1 MKKLHTKKRRI
12 NSKKGISMVLAM
24 ALVAVLFLS
33 TTTFLSIAMLQQKET
48 GTTMNSR
55 QAYVSAKSALDIAKE
70 LLNDGKLSLPDS
82 GSLYYVFY
90 YVEGDPE
97 VHVEKFNS
105 SEAALNW
112 INDPA
117 NASYTIIGNAYIKI
131 TKNSDGSYT
140 MTAVGKE
147 NKYDYSV
154 DGNTGDLSTK
164 FDVKYNL
171 AEKEETANLTMKQ
184 KSITTPTGNKFL
196 MLGDQASFSLLRSV
210 RQTVNDGGTTFRT
223 LQNSFLDKDKKTII
237 YEPKTEA
244 GSTPLT
250 TCFPLVFDKAVKCI
264 SNGDSRLKF
273 TAYDNGIYFL
283 GNYNGTELNNDYKS
297 EDDEFNNPGDI
308 SLYTNSN
315 TYGTALECKYLV
327 IGGNMVCRP
336 ASGASGI
343 TLKYSGSSYDT
354 DKGVVIYFT
363 KDCKLMTYRKDEHG
377 NECNTSLDYQKGYY
391 YINLG
396 KNNTPVDLFS
406 TKATSITTDS
416 EEYKRVSS
424 IDMYSSMVETDGELK
439 GKLKDIHSAYEGACE
454 NDKAKVDILHSNGT
468 FNADPNLSSFS
479 NTPRTE
485 NTINKGWKDY
495 YIYCAPSEMPT
506 ANGYYD
512 MYSGKEFNYL
522 WYNIKPMVFDRTVD
536 MSIRSS
542 NITLSIGPDEKE
554 TVYYNKNGNPHS
566 FNQSNLP
573 TNVATDSD
581 TVTFTARD
589 SGKTAQANGNQYVGE
604 DSNKIIQKDRSAHF
618 RVKPY
623 WGEKSFTLKVVND
636 FIVEMSDGK
645 TYTIKADDYTDIPE
659 YIEKN
664 TDNNPKDGLDLFSDT
679 AKKYFES
686 HSTSRVDSNSS
697 SIKWVEDNAINT
709 SVDSSNLDQSSSVV
723 NFKATGGG
731 TLKEDGTY
739 KGRAIYCDFGNGSS
753 GKDAI
758 VTYGNN
764 ATLKADVVSIG
775 ADLLER
781 KDGKGLKINTYSAHN
796 ESTCVV
802 DGNPIDGSML
812 QITRKT
818 TLKFNDTDA
827 DSITLS
833 PGYYFFPG
841 ITSDFDILSKA
852 FWEKWNSNPYYKA
865 EKLGD
870 GTKTY
875 KKVFVTTKMDPVD
888 FEGKYF

>member
-12 NSKKGISMVLAM
+12 NSKKGISMVLAI
-24 ALVAVLFLS
+24 ALAAVLFLS

-55 QAYVSAKSALDIAKE
+55 QAYVSAKSALDIAEE

-105 SEAALNW
+105 SELALKW
-112 INDPA
+112 INNPSH
-117 NASYTIIGNAYIKI
+117 ASYTIIGNAYIKI
-131 TKNSDGSYT
+131 TKNADGSYT

-147 NKYDYSV
+147 NKYDYSG

-171 AEKEETANLTMKQ
+171 VEKEEIANLTMKQ
-184 KSITTPTGNKFL
+184 KTITSPTGNKFL
-196 MLGDQASFSLLRSV
+196 MLGDQTSFSLLRSV
-210 RQTVNDGGTTFRT
+210 RKTLNEGDTTFRT
-223 LQNSFLDKDKKTII
+223 LQSYDTDNEKKSII
-237 YEPKTEA
+237 YIPKNEA
-244 GSTPLT
+244 GNTPLT
-250 TCFPLVFDKAVKCI
+250 TCFPLVFDKTVKST

-283 GNYNGTELNNDYKS
+283 GNYTGPKITSDYNS
-297 EDDEFNNPGDI
+297 EAVDVSF
-308 SLYTNSN
+308 YTNSDA
-315 TYGTALECKYLV
+315 YGTALECKYLV

-336 ASGASGI
+336 ATGESGI

-363 KDCKLMTYRKDEHG
+363 KNCKLMTYNNSKQITKTVE
-377 NECNTSLDYQKGYY
+377 YKKGYY

-396 KNNTPVDLFS
+396 DNNTAVDLFS
-406 TKATSITTDS
+406 ESTKASAKEITTNS
-416 EEYKRVSS
+416 EEYKRVNS
-424 IDMYSSMVETDGELK
+424 IDMYSSMVDTK
-439 GKLKDIHSAYEGACE
+439 GKLKDIHSAYEGE
-454 NDKAKVDILHSNGT
+454 YEKGKERVDILNESGT
-468 FNADPNLSSFS
+468 FTAVPNSNSYS
-479 NTPRTE
+479 NTVRT
-485 NTINKGWKDY
+485 TFTKGWQDY

-506 ANGYYD
+506 ASGYYD

-522 WYNIKPMVFDRTVD
+522 WYNINPMEFNGNVD
-536 MSIRSS
+536 MSIHSS

-554 TVYYNKNGNPHS
+554 TVYYNNQIKNSNGNPYFPYS
-566 FNQSNLP
+566 FNQTILP
-573 TNVATDSD
+573 TDKFATDSN
-581 TVTFTARD
+581 TTKFTAE
-589 SGKTAQANGNQYVGE
+589 G
-604 DSNKIIQKDRSAHF
+604 SNKIKQNNSSASF
-618 RVKPY
+618 SVKPY
-623 WGEKSFTLKVVND
+623 WNEKSFTLKVVND
-636 FIVEMSDGK
+636 FIVQMSDG
-645 TYTIKADDYTDIPE
+645 TSYTIKADDYTDIPE
-659 YIEKN
+659 
-664 TDNNPKDGLDLFSDT
+664 TGLNLFSND
-679 AKKYFES
+679 AKKYFED

-709 SVDSSNLDQSSSVV
+709 SVDSSNLDQSSSVI
-723 NFKATGGG
+723 NFKATCGG
-731 TLKEDGTY
+731 TLKEDSTY

-775 ADLLER
+775 ADLLEI

-818 TLKFNDTDA
+818 TLKFNDDNA
-827 DSITLS
+827 NSITLS

-841 ITSDFDILSKA
+841 ITGDFDILSKA
-852 FWEKWNSNPYYKA
+852 FWEKWSSSNPYYKA

-870 GTKTY
+870 GTKAY
-875 KKVFVTTKMDPVD
+875 KKVTVTTKMDPVD

>member
-12 NSKKGISMVLAM
+12 NSKKGISMVLAI
-24 ALVAVLFLS
+24 ALAAVLFLS

-147 NKYDYSV
+147 NKYDYSG

-171 AEKEETANLTMKQ
+171 VEKEEIANLTMKQ
-184 KSITTPTGNKFL
+184 KTITSPTGNKFL
-196 MLGDQASFSLLRSV
+196 MLGDQTSFSLLRSV
-210 RQTVNDGGTTFRT
+210 RKTLNEGDTTFRT
-223 LQNSFLDKDKKTII
+223 LQSYDTDNEKKSII
-237 YEPKTEA
+237 YIPKNEA
-244 GSTPLT
+244 GNTPLT
-250 TCFPLVFDKAVKCI
+250 TCFPLVFDKTVKST

-283 GNYNGTELNNDYKS
+283 GNYTGPKITSDYNS
-297 EDDEFNNPGDI
+297 EAVDVSF
-308 SLYTNSN
+308 YTNSDA
-315 TYGTALECKYLV
+315 YGTALECKYLV

-336 ASGASGI
+336 ATGESGI

-363 KDCKLMTYRKDEHG
+363 KNCKLMTYNNSKQITKTVE
-377 NECNTSLDYQKGYY
+377 YKKGYY

-396 KNNTPVDLFS
+396 DNNTAVDLFS
-406 TKATSITTDS
+406 ESTKASAKEITTNS
-416 EEYKRVSS
+416 EEYKRVNS
-424 IDMYSSMVETDGELK
+424 IDMYSSMVDTK
-439 GKLKDIHSAYEGACE
+439 GKLKDIHSAYEGE
-454 NDKAKVDILHSNGT
+454 YEKGKERVDILNESGT
-468 FNADPNLSSFS
+468 FTAVPNSNSYS
-479 NTPRTE
+479 NTVRT
-485 NTINKGWKDY
+485 TFTKGWQDY

-506 ANGYYD
+506 ASGYYD

-522 WYNIKPMVFDRTVD
+522 WYNINPMEFNGNVD
-536 MSIRSS
+536 MSIHSS

-554 TVYYNKNGNPHS
+554 TVYYNNQIKNSNGNPYFPYS
-566 FNQSNLP
+566 FNQTILP
-573 TNVATDSD
+573 TDKFATDSN
-581 TVTFTARD
+581 TTKFTAE
-589 SGKTAQANGNQYVGE
+589 G
-604 DSNKIIQKDRSAHF
+604 SNKIKQNNSSASF
-618 RVKPY
+618 SVKPY
-623 WGEKSFTLKVVND
+623 WNEKSFTLKVVND
-636 FIVEMSDGK
+636 FIVEMSDG
-645 TYTIKADDYTDIPE
+645 TSYTVKADDYTDIPE
-659 YIEKN
+659 
-664 TDNNPKDGLDLFSDT
+664 TGLNLFSND
-679 AKKYFES
+679 AKKYFED

-709 SVDSSNLDQSSSVV
+709 SVDSSNLDQSSSVI
-723 NFKATGGG
+723 NFKATCGG
-731 TLKEDGTY
+731 TLKEDSTY

-818 TLKFNDTDA
+818 TLKFNDDNA
-827 DSITLS
+827 NSITLS

-841 ITSDFDILSKA
+841 ITGDFDILSKA
-852 FWEKWNSNPYYKA
+852 FWEKWSSSNPYYKA

-870 GTKTY
+870 GTKAY
-875 KKVFVTTKMDPVD
+875 KKVTVTTKMDPVD

>member
-12 NSKKGISMVLAM
+12 NSKKGISMVLAI
-24 ALVAVLFLS
+24 ALAAVLFLS

-55 QAYVSAKSALDIAKE
+55 QAYVSAKSALDIAEE

-90 YVEGDPE
+90 YIEGDPE

-105 SEAALNW
+105 SELALKW

-117 NASYTIIGNAYIKI
+117 HASYTIIGNAYIKI
-131 TKNSDGSYT
+131 TKNADGSYT

-147 NKYDYSV
+147 NKYDYSG

-171 AEKEETANLTMKQ
+171 VEKEEIANLTMKQ
-184 KSITTPTGNKFL
+184 KSITSPTGNKFL
-196 MLGDQASFSLLRSV
+196 MLGDQTSFSLLRSV
-210 RQTVNDGGTTFRT
+210 RKTLNEGDATFRT
-223 LQNSFLDKDKKTII
+223 LQSYDTDNEKKSII
-237 YEPKTEA
+237 YIPKNEA
-244 GSTPLT
+244 GNTPLT
-250 TCFPLVFDKAVKCI
+250 TCFPLVFDKAVKST
-264 SNGDSRLKF
+264 SNGSSRLKF

-283 GNYNGTELNNDYKS
+283 GNYNGPKVTGDYNS
-297 EDDEFNNPGDI
+297 EAVDVSF
-308 SLYTNSN
+308 YTNSDA
-315 TYGTALECKYLV
+315 YGTALECKYLV
-327 IGGNMVCRP
+327 IGGNMLCRP
-336 ASGASGI
+336 ANGESGI

-363 KDCKLMTYRKDEHG
+363 KDCKLMTYNNSNCKIKEV
-377 NECNTSLDYQKGYY
+377 EYKKGYY
-391 YINLG
+391 YISLG
-396 KNNTPVDLFS
+396 DNNTAVDLFS
-406 TKATSITTDS
+406 ESTRAIAKEITTKS
-416 EEYKRVSS
+416 EEYKRINS
-424 IDMYSSMVETDGELK
+424 IDMYSSMVDTK
-439 GKLKDIHSAYEGACE
+439 GKLKDIHSSYEGECE
-454 NDKAKVDILHSNGT
+454 KGKVKVDILDHDGKFTAAPNSN
-468 FNADPNLSSFS
+468 SYS
-479 NTPRTE
+479 NTVRTE
-485 NTINKGWKDY
+485 FTKGWQDY

-506 ANGYYD
+506 ASGYYD

-522 WYNIKPMVFDRTVD
+522 WYNIKPMEFNGNID
-536 MSIRSS
+536 MSIHSS

-554 TVYYNKNGNPHS
+554 TVYYNNQIKNSNGNPYFPYS
-566 FNQSNLP
+566 FNQTILP
-573 TNVATDSD
+573 TSDFATDSN
-581 TVTFTARD
+581 TQKFTAE
-589 SGKTAQANGNQYVGE
+589 G
-604 DSNKIIQKDRSAHF
+604 SNKIRQKNSSASF
-618 RVKPY
+618 SVKPY
-623 WGEKSFTLKVVND
+623 WNEKSFTLKVVND
-636 FIVEMSDGK
+636 FIVEMSDGT

-659 YIEKN
+659 
-664 TDNNPKDGLDLFSDT
+664 TGLNLFSND
-679 AKKYFES
+679 AKKYFED

-709 SVDSSNLDQSSSVV
+709 SVDSSNLDQSSSVI
-723 NFKATGGG
+723 NFKATCGG
-731 TLKEDGTY
+731 TLKEDSTY

-775 ADLLER
+775 ADLLEI

-818 TLKFNDTDA
+818 TLKFNDDNA
-827 DSITLS
+827 NSITLS

-841 ITSDFDILSKA
+841 ITGDFDILSKA
-852 FWEKWNSNPYYKA
+852 FWEKWSSSNPYYKA

-870 GTKTY
+870 GTKAY
-875 KKVFVTTKMDPVD
+875 KKVTVTTKMDPVD

>member
-55 QAYVSAKSALDIAKE
+55 QAYVSAKSALDIAEE
-70 LLNDGKLSLPDS
+70 LLNDGKLALPDS

-90 YVEGDPE
+90 YIEGDSD
-97 VHVEKFNS
+97 VQVKKFSS
-105 SEAALNW
+105 SEAALEW

-131 TKNSDGSYT
+131 TKNADGSYT

-147 NKYDYSV
+147 KKYDYSG

-171 AEKEETANLTMKQ
+171 VEKEETANLTMKQ
-184 KSITTPTGNKFL
+184 KTITTPTGNKFL
-196 MLGDQASFSLLRSV
+196 MLGDQTSFSLLRPV
-210 RQTVNDGGTTFRT
+210 RKKLGASKDNTTFRT
-223 LQNSFLDKDKKTII
+223 LQDYDTDNDNKSII
-237 YEPKTEA
+237 YVPKNQCNTLGEK
-244 GSTPLT
+244 STPLT
-250 TCFPLVFDKAVKCI
+250 TCFPLVFDKAVKST

-283 GNYNGTELNNDYKS
+283 GNYNGQRKIKEAGYSS
-297 EDDEFNNPGDI
+297 EAVDVSF
-308 SLYTNSN
+308 YANSG

-336 ASGASGI
+336 AGGESGI

-363 KDCKLMTYRKDEHG
+363 KKCKLMTYNNSNQKIKEV
-377 NECNTSLDYQKGYY
+377 EYEKGYY
-391 YINLG
+391 YIPLG
-396 KNNTPVDLFS
+396 ENESVDLFS
-406 TKATSITTDS
+406 ENTYNLAKPIDTDS
-416 EEYKRVSS
+416 EKYKRVSS
-424 IDMYSSMVETDGELK
+424 IDMYSSMVDTN
-439 GKLKDIHSAYEGACE
+439 GKLKDIHSAYEGRSE
-454 NDKAKVDILHSNGT
+454 NGKAKVDILNDNGAFT
-468 FNADPNLSSFS
+468 ADPQSNSFS
-479 NTPRTE
+479 NTVRTE
-485 NTINKGWKDY
+485 FTKGWKDY
-495 YIYCAPSEMPT
+495 YIYCSPSEMPT
-506 ANGYYD
+506 AGGHYD
-512 MYSGKEFNYL
+512 MYSGKEFSYL
-522 WYNIKPMVFDRTVD
+522 WYNINPMIINASAD
-536 MSIRSS
+536 MSIRSRI
-542 NITLSIGPDEKE
+542 ITLSIGPDENE
-554 TVYYNKNGNPHS
+554 TVYYNSQISNKYYPYS
-566 FNQSNLP
+566 FNQTILP
-573 TNVATDSD
+573 TSDFATNSN
-581 TVTFTARD
+581 TQKFTAE
-589 SGKTAQANGNQYVGE
+589 G
-604 DSNKIIQKDRSAHF
+604 SNKIKQENPKASF
-618 RVKPY
+618 SVKPY
-623 WGEKSFTLKVVND
+623 WGETSFTLKVVND
-636 FIVEMSDGK
+636 FIVQMLDGT

-659 YIEKN
+659 A
-664 TDNNPKDGLDLFSDT
+664 GLDLFSDT

-697 SIKWVEDNAINT
+697 SIKWVENNAINT
-709 SVDSSNLDQSSSVV
+709 SVDSSNLDQSSSVI

-731 TLKEDGTY
+731 TLKEDTY
-739 KGRAIYCDFGNGSS
+739 KGKAIYCNFGN
-753 GKDAI
+753 

-802 DGNPIDGSML
+802 DGNSKDGSML

-818 TLKFNDTDA
+818 TLKFNDDNA
-827 DSITLS
+827 NSITLS

-841 ITSDFDILSKA
+841 IKGDFDILSKD
-852 FWEKWNSNPYYKA
+852 FWEIWTDSNPYYKA

-870 GTKTY
+870 GTEAY
-875 KKVFVTTKMDPVD
+875 KKVIVTTKIDPVD

>member
-12 NSKKGISMVLAM
+12 NSKKGISMVLAI
-24 ALVAVLFLS
+24 ALAAVLFLS

-55 QAYVSAKSALDIAKE
+55 QAYVSAKSALDIAEE

-105 SEAALNW
+105 SELALKW
-112 INDPA
+112 INNPSH
-117 NASYTIIGNAYIKI
+117 ASYTIIGNAYIKI
-131 TKNSDGSYT
+131 TKNADGSYT

-147 NKYDYSV
+147 NKYDYSG

-171 AEKEETANLTMKQ
+171 VEKEEIANLTMKQ
-184 KSITTPTGNKFL
+184 KTITSPTGNKFL
-196 MLGDQASFSLLRSV
+196 MLGDQTSFSLLRSV
-210 RQTVNDGGTTFRT
+210 RKTLNEGDTTFRT
-223 LQNSFLDKDKKTII
+223 LQSYDTDNEKKSII
-237 YEPKTEA
+237 YIPKNEA
-244 GSTPLT
+244 GNTPLT
-250 TCFPLVFDKAVKCI
+250 TCFPLVFDKTVKST

-283 GNYNGTELNNDYKS
+283 GNYTGPKITSDYNS
-297 EDDEFNNPGDI
+297 EAVDVSF
-308 SLYTNSN
+308 YTNSDA
-315 TYGTALECKYLV
+315 YGTALECKYLV

-336 ASGASGI
+336 ATGESGI

-363 KDCKLMTYRKDEHG
+363 KNCKLMTYNNSNQITKTVE
-377 NECNTSLDYQKGYY
+377 YKKGYY

-396 KNNTPVDLFS
+396 DNNTAVDLFS
-406 TKATSITTDS
+406 ESTKASAKEITTNS
-416 EEYKRVSS
+416 EEYKRVNS
-424 IDMYSSMVETDGELK
+424 IDMYSSMVDTK
-439 GKLKDIHSAYEGACE
+439 GKLKDIHSAYEGE
-454 NDKAKVDILHSNGT
+454 YEKGKERVDILNESGT
-468 FNADPNLSSFS
+468 FTAVPNSNSYS
-479 NTPRTE
+479 NTVRT
-485 NTINKGWKDY
+485 TFTKGWQDY

-506 ANGYYD
+506 ASGYYD

-522 WYNIKPMVFDRTVD
+522 WYNINPMEFNGNVD
-536 MSIRSS
+536 MSIHSS

-554 TVYYNKNGNPHS
+554 TVYYNNQIKNSNGNPYFPYS
-566 FNQSNLP
+566 FNQTILP
-573 TNVATDSD
+573 TDKFATDSN
-581 TVTFTARD
+581 TTKFTAE
-589 SGKTAQANGNQYVGE
+589 G
-604 DSNKIIQKDRSAHF
+604 SNKIKQNNSSASF
-618 RVKPY
+618 SVKPY
-623 WGEKSFTLKVVND
+623 WNEKSFTLKVVND
-636 FIVEMSDGK
+636 FIVQMSDG
-645 TYTIKADDYTDIPE
+645 TSYTIKADDYTDIPE
-659 YIEKN
+659 
-664 TDNNPKDGLDLFSDT
+664 TGLNLFSND
-679 AKKYFES
+679 AKKYFED

-709 SVDSSNLDQSSSVV
+709 SVDSSNLDQSSSVI
-723 NFKATGGG
+723 NFKATCGG
-731 TLKEDGTY
+731 TLKEDSTY

-775 ADLLER
+775 ADLLEI

-818 TLKFNDTDA
+818 TLKFNDDNA
-827 DSITLS
+827 NSITLS

-841 ITSDFDILSKA
+841 ITGDFDILSKA
-852 FWEKWNSNPYYKA
+852 FWEKWSSSNPYYKA

-870 GTKTY
+870 GTKAY
-875 KKVFVTTKMDPVD
+875 KKVTVTTKMDPVD

>member
-12 NSKKGISMVLAM
+12 NSKKGISMVLAI
-24 ALVAVLFLS
+24 ALAAVLFLS

-105 SEAALNW
+105 SELALKW

-117 NASYTIIGNAYIKI
+117 HASYTIIGNAYIKI
-131 TKNSDGSYT
+131 TKNADGSYT

-147 NKYDYSV
+147 NKYDYSG
-154 DGNTGDLSTK
+154 DGNIGDLSTK

-171 AEKEETANLTMKQ
+171 VEKEDTANLTMKQ

-196 MLGDQASFSLLRSV
+196 MLGDQTSFSLLRSV
-210 RQTVNDGGTTFRT
+210 RKTLNEGDTTFRT
-223 LQNSFLDKDKKTII
+223 LQSYDTDNEKKSII
-237 YEPKTEA
+237 YIPKNEA
-244 GSTPLT
+244 GNTPLT
-250 TCFPLVFDKAVKCI
+250 TCFPLVFDKTVKST

-283 GNYNGTELNNDYKS
+283 GNYTGPKITSDYNS
-297 EDDEFNNPGDI
+297 EAVDVSF
-308 SLYTNSN
+308 YTNSDA
-315 TYGTALECKYLV
+315 YGTALECKYLV

-336 ASGASGI
+336 ATGESGI

-363 KDCKLMTYRKDEHG
+363 KNCKLMTYNNSNQITKTVE
-377 NECNTSLDYQKGYY
+377 YKKGYY

-396 KNNTPVDLFS
+396 DNNTAVDLFS
-406 TKATSITTDS
+406 ESTKASAKEITTNS
-416 EEYKRVSS
+416 EEYKRVNS
-424 IDMYSSMVETDGELK
+424 IDMYSSMVDTK
-439 GKLKDIHSAYEGACE
+439 GKLKDIHSAYEGE
-454 NDKAKVDILHSNGT
+454 YEKGKERVDILNESGT
-468 FNADPNLSSFS
+468 FTAVPNSNSYS
-479 NTPRTE
+479 NTVRT
-485 NTINKGWKDY
+485 TFTKGWQDY

-506 ANGYYD
+506 ASGYYD

-522 WYNIKPMVFDRTVD
+522 WYNINPMEFNGNVD
-536 MSIRSS
+536 MSIHSS
-542 NITLSIGPDEKE
+542 NITLSIGPDENE
-554 TVYYNKNGNPHS
+554 TVYYNNQIKNSNGNPYFPYS
-566 FNQSNLP
+566 FNQTILP
-573 TNVATDSD
+573 TDKFATDSN
-581 TVTFTARD
+581 TQKFTAE
-589 SGKTAQANGNQYVGE
+589 G
-604 DSNKIIQKDRSAHF
+604 SNKITQKNSSASF
-618 RVKPY
+618 SVKPY
-623 WGEKSFTLKVVND
+623 WNEKSFTLKVVND
-636 FIVEMSDGK
+636 FIVEMSDGT

-659 YIEKN
+659 TGLN
-664 TDNNPKDGLDLFSDT
+664 LFTDE

-697 SIKWVEDNAINT
+697 SIEWVKNNTINT
-709 SVDSSNLDQSSSVV
+709 SVDSSNLDQSSSVI
-723 NFKATGGG
+723 NFKATAGG
-731 TLKEDGTY
+731 TLKDGTY
-739 KGRAIYCDFGNGSS
+739 KGKAIYCDFGNGSS

-775 ADLLER
+775 ADLLEI

-818 TLKFNDTDA
+818 TLKFNDDNA
-827 DSITLS
+827 NSITLS

-841 ITSDFDILSKA
+841 ITGDFDILSKA
-852 FWEKWNSNPYYKA
+852 FWEKWSSSNPYYKA

-870 GTKTY
+870 GTKAY
-875 KKVFVTTKMDPVD
+875 KKVTVTTKMDPVD

>member
-12 NSKKGISMVLAM
+12 NSKKGISMVLAI
-24 ALVAVLFLS
+24 ALAAVLFLS

-55 QAYVSAKSALDIAKE
+55 QAYVSAKSALDIAEE

-105 SEAALNW
+105 SELALKW
-112 INDPA
+112 INNPSH
-117 NASYTIIGNAYIKI
+117 ASYTIIGNAYIKI
-131 TKNSDGSYT
+131 TKNADGSYT

-147 NKYDYSV
+147 NKYDYSG

-171 AEKEETANLTMKQ
+171 VEKEEIANLTMKQ
-184 KSITTPTGNKFL
+184 KTITSPTGNKFL
-196 MLGDQASFSLLRSV
+196 MLGDQTSFSLLRSV
-210 RQTVNDGGTTFRT
+210 RKTLNEGDTTFRT
-223 LQNSFLDKDKKTII
+223 LQSYDTDNEKKSII
-237 YEPKTEA
+237 YIPKNEA
-244 GSTPLT
+244 GNTPLT
-250 TCFPLVFDKAVKCI
+250 TCFPLVFDKTVKST

-283 GNYNGTELNNDYKS
+283 GNYTGPKITSDYNS
-297 EDDEFNNPGDI
+297 EAVDVSF
-308 SLYTNSN
+308 YTNSDA
-315 TYGTALECKYLV
+315 YGTALECKYLV

-336 ASGASGI
+336 ATGESGI

-363 KDCKLMTYRKDEHG
+363 KNCKLMTYNNSNQITKTVE
-377 NECNTSLDYQKGYY
+377 YKKGYY

-396 KNNTPVDLFS
+396 DNNTAVDLFS
-406 TKATSITTDS
+406 ESTKASAKEITTNS
-416 EEYKRVSS
+416 EEYKRVNS
-424 IDMYSSMVETDGELK
+424 IDMYSSMVDTK
-439 GKLKDIHSAYEGACE
+439 GKLKDIHSAYEGE
-454 NDKAKVDILHSNGT
+454 YEKGKERVDILNESGT
-468 FNADPNLSSFS
+468 FTAVPNSNSYS
-479 NTPRTE
+479 NTVRT
-485 NTINKGWKDY
+485 TFTKGWQDY

-506 ANGYYD
+506 ASGYYD

-522 WYNIKPMVFDRTVD
+522 WYNINPMEFNGNVD
-536 MSIRSS
+536 MSIHSS

-554 TVYYNKNGNPHS
+554 TVYYNNQIKNSNGNPYFPYS
-566 FNQSNLP
+566 FNQTILP
-573 TNVATDSD
+573 TDKFATDSN
-581 TVTFTARD
+581 TTKFTAE
-589 SGKTAQANGNQYVGE
+589 G
-604 DSNKIIQKDRSAHF
+604 SNKIKQNNSSASF
-618 RVKPY
+618 SVKPY
-623 WGEKSFTLKVVND
+623 WNEKSFTLKVVND
-636 FIVEMSDGK
+636 FIVQMSDG
-645 TYTIKADDYTDIPE
+645 TSYTIKADDYTDIPE
-659 YIEKN
+659 
-664 TDNNPKDGLDLFSDT
+664 TGLNLFSND
-679 AKKYFES
+679 AKKYFED

-709 SVDSSNLDQSSSVV
+709 SVDSSNLDQSSSVI
-723 NFKATGGG
+723 NFKATCGG
-731 TLKEDGTY
+731 TLKEDSTY

-775 ADLLER
+775 ADLLEI

-818 TLKFNDTDA
+818 TLKFNDDNA
-827 DSITLS
+827 NSITLS

-841 ITSDFDILSKA
+841 ITGDFDILSKA
-852 FWEKWNSNPYYKA
+852 F
-865 EKLGD
+865 
-870 GTKTY
+870 
-875 KKVFVTTKMDPVD
+875 
-888 FEGKYF
+888 

>member
-55 QAYVSAKSALDIAKE
+55 QAYVSAKSALDIAEE
-70 LLNDGKLSLPDS
+70 LLNDGKLKLPDS

-90 YVEGDPE
+90 YEEGNSE
-97 VHVEKFNS
+97 VKVKQFSS
-105 SEAALNW
+105 SEEALKW

-117 NASYTIIGNAYIKI
+117 NANYTIIGNAYIKI
-131 TKNSDGSYT
+131 TKNADGSYT

-147 NKYDYSV
+147 KKYDYSG

-184 KSITTPTGNKFL
+184 KTITSPTGNKFL

-210 RQTVNDGGTTFRT
+210 RETVNDGNKEFRT
-223 LQNSFLDKDKKTII
+223 LQGYATDNNEKSII
-237 YEPKTEA
+237 YIPRNEA
-244 GSTPLT
+244 EETPLT
-250 TCFPLVFDKAVKCI
+250 TCFPLVFDKAVKST
-264 SNGDSRLKF
+264 SNGGKRLNF

-283 GNYNGTELNNDYKS
+283 GNYTGPDLASDYNS
-297 EDDEFNNPGDI
+297 EAVDVSF
-308 SLYTNSN
+308 YTNSDA
-315 TYGTALECKYLV
+315 YGTALECKYLV

-336 ASGASGI
+336 DGNAPGI
-343 TLKYSGSSYDT
+343 TLKYSGSSNDT
-354 DKGVVIYFT
+354 EKGVVIYFT
-363 KDCKLMTYRKDEHG
+363 KDCKFMTYNRDHSINK
-377 NECNTSLDYQKGYY
+377 TVTYYKGYH

-396 KNNTPVDLFS
+396 KENTAVDLFS
-406 TKATSITTDS
+406 QDTCDRVNNNVITTKS

-424 IDMYSSMVETDGELK
+424 IDMYSSLVDTD
-439 GKLKDIHSAYEGACE
+439 GKLKNIHSAFE
-454 NDKAKVDILHSNGT
+454 DKWEKDTQQVNILDKDGT
-468 FNADPNLSSFS
+468 FTASSS
-479 NTPRTE
+479 SYSHTPRTE
-485 NTINKGWKDY
+485 SNINTGWQDY
-495 YIYCAPSEMPT
+495 YIYCAPSKMPT
-506 ANGYYD
+506 TAIGYYD

-522 WYNIKPMVFDRTVD
+522 WYNIKPMEINKNVD
-536 MSIRSS
+536 MSIHSS
-542 NITLSIGPDEKE
+542 NITLSIGPDENE
-554 TVYYNKNGNPHS
+554 TVYYNKNYNPHS
-566 FNQSNLP
+566 FNQTNLP

-589 SGKTAQANGNQYVGE
+589 SGKTAQANGNKYEGE
-604 DSNKIIQKDRSAHF
+604 DSNKIIQTDSSAHF

-623 WGEKSFTLKVVND
+623 WGETSFTLKVVND

-659 YIEKN
+659 K
-664 TDNNPKDGLDLFSDT
+664 GLDLFTDE
-679 AKKYFES
+679 AKKYFEG
-686 HSTSRVDSNSS
+686 HSTPRVDSNSS
-697 SIKWVEDNAINT
+697 SIKWVENNAINT
-709 SVDSSNLDQSSSVV
+709 SVPSSNLDQSSSVI

-731 TLKEDGTY
+731 TLTHGTY
-739 KGRAIYCDFGNGSS
+739 KGKAIYCDFGNGSS

-758 VTYGNN
+758 VTHGNN

-775 ADLLER
+775 ADLLEI

-802 DGNPIDGSML
+802 DGNSKDGSML

-818 TLKFNDTDA
+818 TLKFNDDNA
-827 DSITLS
+827 NSITLS

-841 ITSDFDILSKA
+841 IKGDFDILSKD
-852 FWEKWNSNPYYKA
+852 FWEKWTDSNPYYKA

-870 GTKTY
+870 GTEAY
-875 KKVFVTTKMDPVD
+875 KKVIVTTKIDPVD

>member
-90 YVEGDPE
+90 YIEGDPE
-97 VHVEKFNS
+97 VHVVEFSS
-105 SEAALNW
+105 SELALKW
-112 INDPA
+112 INNPSH
-117 NASYTIIGNAYIKI
+117 ASYTIIGNAYIKI
-131 TKNSDGSYT
+131 TKNTDGSYT

-147 NKYDYSV
+147 NKYDYSG

-171 AEKEETANLTMKQ
+171 VEKEETANLTMKQ
-184 KSITTPTGNKFL
+184 KTITSPTGNKFL
-196 MLGDQASFSLLRSV
+196 MLGDQTSFSLLRSV
-210 RQTVNDGGTTFRT
+210 RKTLNEGDTTFRT
-223 LQNSFLDKDKKTII
+223 LQSYDTDNEKKSII
-237 YEPKTEA
+237 YIPKNEA
-244 GSTPLT
+244 GNTPLT
-250 TCFPLVFDKAVKCI
+250 TCFPLVFDKTVKST

-283 GNYNGTELNNDYKS
+283 GNYTGPKVKSDYNS
-297 EDDEFNNPGDI
+297 EAVDI
-308 SLYTNSN
+308 SFYTNSDA
-315 TYGTALECKYLV
+315 YGTALECKYLV

-336 ASGASGI
+336 ATGESGI

-363 KDCKLMTYRKDEHG
+363 KNCKLMTYNNSNQITKTVE
-377 NECNTSLDYQKGYY
+377 YKKGYY

-396 KNNTPVDLFS
+396 DNNTAVDLFS
-406 TKATSITTDS
+406 ESTKASAKEITTNS
-416 EEYKRVSS
+416 EEYKRVNS
-424 IDMYSSMVETDGELK
+424 IDMYSSMVDTK
-439 GKLKDIHSAYEGACE
+439 GKLKDIHSAYEGE
-454 NDKAKVDILHSNGT
+454 YEKGKERVDILNESGT
-468 FNADPNLSSFS
+468 FTAVPNSNSYS
-479 NTPRTE
+479 NTVRTE
-485 NTINKGWKDY
+485 FTKGWKDY

-506 ANGYYD
+506 ASGYYD

-522 WYNIKPMVFDRTVD
+522 WYNINPMEFNGNVD
-536 MSIRSS
+536 MSIHSS

-554 TVYYNKNGNPHS
+554 TVYYNNQIKNSNGNPYFPYS
-566 FNQSNLP
+566 FNQTILP
-573 TNVATDSD
+573 TDKFATDSN
-581 TVTFTARD
+581 TQKFTAE
-589 SGKTAQANGNQYVGE
+589 G
-604 DSNKIIQKDRSAHF
+604 SNKITQKNSSASF
-618 RVKPY
+618 SVKPY
-623 WGEKSFTLKVVND
+623 WNEKSFTLKVVND
-636 FIVEMSDGK
+636 FIVEMSDGT

-659 YIEKN
+659 TGLN
-664 TDNNPKDGLDLFSDT
+664 LFTDE

-697 SIKWVEDNAINT
+697 SIEWVKNNTINT
-709 SVDSSNLDQSSSVV
+709 SVDSSNLDQSSSVI
-723 NFKATGGG
+723 NFKATNGG
-731 TLKEDGTY
+731 TLKGDTY
-739 KGRAIYCDFGNGSS
+739 KGKAIYCDFGNGSS
-753 GKDAI
+753 GENAI

-818 TLKFNDTDA
+818 TLKFNDDNA
-827 DSITLS
+827 NSITLS

-841 ITSDFDILSKA
+841 ITGDFDILSKA
-852 FWEKWNSNPYYKA
+852 FWEKWSSSNPYYKA

-870 GTKTY
+870 GTKAY
-875 KKVFVTTKMDPVD
+875 KKVIVTTKMDPVD

>member
-24 ALVAVLFLS
+24 ALAAVLFLS

-90 YVEGDPE
+90 YIEGDPE
-97 VHVEKFNS
+97 VHVVEFSS
-105 SEAALNW
+105 SELALKW
-112 INDPA
+112 INNPS

-131 TKNSDGSYT
+131 TKNADGSYT

-147 NKYDYSV
+147 NKYDYSG

-171 AEKEETANLTMKQ
+171 VEKEEIANLTMKQ

-196 MLGDQASFSLLRSV
+196 MLGDQTSFSLLRSV
-210 RQTVNDGGTTFRT
+210 RKTLNEGDTTFRT
-223 LQNSFLDKDKKTII
+223 LQGYDTDNDKKSII
-237 YEPKTEA
+237 YIPKNEA
-244 GSTPLT
+244 GNTPLT
-250 TCFPLVFDKAVKCI
+250 TCFPLVFDKAVKST
-264 SNGDSRLKF
+264 SNGTSRLKF

-283 GNYNGTELNNDYKS
+283 GNYTGPKVKSDYNS
-297 EDDEFNNPGDI
+297 EAVDI
-308 SLYTNSN
+308 SFYTNSDA
-315 TYGTALECKYLV
+315 YGTALECKYLV

-336 ASGASGI
+336 ATGESGI

-363 KDCKLMTYRKDEHG
+363 KDCKLMTYNNDHSKIKEV
-377 NECNTSLDYQKGYY
+377 EYKKGYY
-391 YINLG
+391 YISLG
-396 KNNTPVDLFS
+396 DNNTAVDLFS
-406 TKATSITTDS
+406 ESTKASAKKIDTDS
-416 EEYKRVSS
+416 KEYKRVSS
-424 IDMYSSMVETDGELK
+424 IDMYSSMVDTK
-439 GKLKDIHSAYEGACE
+439 GKLKDIHSAYEGE
-454 NDKAKVDILHSNGT
+454 YEKDKERVDILNENGT
-468 FNADPNLSSFS
+468 FTAVPNSSSYS

-485 NTINKGWKDY
+485 FTKGWKDY

-506 ANGYYD
+506 ASGYYD

-522 WYNIKPMVFDRTVD
+522 WYNIKPMEFNGNID
-536 MSIRSS
+536 MSIHSS

-554 TVYYNKNGNPHS
+554 TVYYNNKIKNSNGNPYFPYS
-566 FNQSNLP
+566 FNQTVLP
-573 TNVATDSD
+573 TSDFATDSN
-581 TVTFTARD
+581 TQKFTAE
-589 SGKTAQANGNQYVGE
+589 G
-604 DSNKIIQKDRSAHF
+604 SNIIKQINSSASF
-618 RVKPY
+618 SVKPY
-623 WGEKSFTLKVVND
+623 WNEKSFTLKVVND
-636 FIVEMSDGK
+636 FIVEMSDG
-645 TYTIKADDYTDIPE
+645 TSYTIKADDYTDIPE
-659 YIEKN
+659 
-664 TDNNPKDGLDLFSDT
+664 TGLNLFSND
-679 AKKYFES
+679 AKKYFED

-697 SIKWVEDNAINT
+697 SIKWVDNNTINT

-731 TLKEDGTY
+731 TLKEDSTY

-781 KDGKGLKINTYSAHN
+781 KDGKGLKINTYSAHK
-796 ESTCVV
+796 ESTCAV

-818 TLKFNDTDA
+818 TLKFNDDNA
-827 DSITLS
+827 NSITLS

-841 ITSDFDILSKA
+841 ITGDFDILSKA
-852 FWEKWNSNPYYKA
+852 FWEKWSSSNPYYKA

-870 GTKTY
+870 GTKAY
-875 KKVFVTTKMDPVD
+875 KKVIVTTKMDPVD

>member
-1 MKKLHTKKRRI
+1 MKKFTTKKRKI
-12 NSKKGISMVLAM
+12 NSKKGFSMVLAI

-48 GTTMNSR
+48 GITMNSR
-55 QAYVSAKSALDIAKE
+55 QAYVSAKSALDMAEE
-70 LLNDGKLSLPDS
+70 LLNDGKLQLPDS

-90 YVEGDPE
+90 YIEGDPK

-105 SEAALNW
+105 SELALKW
-112 INDPA
+112 INNPA
-117 NASYTIIGNAYIKI
+117 HASYTIIGNAYIKI
-131 TKNSDGSYT
+131 TKNTDGSYT

-147 NKYDYSV
+147 NKYDYSG

-171 AEKEETANLTMKQ
+171 VEKEEIANLTMKQ
-184 KSITTPTGNKFL
+184 KTITSPTGNKFL
-196 MLGDQASFSLLRSV
+196 MLGDQTSFSLLRSV
-210 RQTVNDGGTTFRT
+210 RKTLNEGDTTFRT
-223 LQNSFLDKDKKTII
+223 LQSYDTDNEKKSII
-237 YEPKTEA
+237 YIPKNEA
-244 GSTPLT
+244 GNTPLT
-250 TCFPLVFDKAVKCI
+250 TCFPLVFDKTVKST

-283 GNYNGTELNNDYKS
+283 GNYTGPKITSDYNS
-297 EDDEFNNPGDI
+297 EAVDVSF
-308 SLYTNSN
+308 YTNSDA
-315 TYGTALECKYLV
+315 YGTALECKYLV

-336 ASGASGI
+336 ATGESGI

-363 KDCKLMTYRKDEHG
+363 KNCKLMTYNNSNQITKTVE
-377 NECNTSLDYQKGYY
+377 YKKGYY

-396 KNNTPVDLFS
+396 DNNTAVDLFS
-406 TKATSITTDS
+406 ESTKASAKEITTNS
-416 EEYKRVSS
+416 EEYKRVNS
-424 IDMYSSMVETDGELK
+424 IDMYSSMVDTK
-439 GKLKDIHSAYEGACE
+439 GKLKDIHSAYEGE
-454 NDKAKVDILHSNGT
+454 YEKGKERVDILNESGT
-468 FNADPNLSSFS
+468 FTAVPNSNSYS
-479 NTPRTE
+479 NTVRT
-485 NTINKGWKDY
+485 TFTKGWQDY

-506 ANGYYD
+506 ASGYYD

-522 WYNIKPMVFDRTVD
+522 WYNINPMEFNGNVD
-536 MSIRSS
+536 MSIHSS

-554 TVYYNKNGNPHS
+554 TVYYNNKIKNSNGNTYFPYS
-566 FNQSNLP
+566 FNQTILP
-573 TNVATDSD
+573 TDKFATDSN
-581 TVTFTARD
+581 TTKFTAE
-589 SGKTAQANGNQYVGE
+589 G
-604 DSNKIIQKDRSAHF
+604 SNKITQKNSSASF
-618 RVKPY
+618 SVKPY
-623 WGEKSFTLKVVND
+623 WNEKSFTLKVVND
-636 FIVEMSDGK
+636 FIVEMSDGT

-659 YIEKN
+659 TGLN
-664 TDNNPKDGLDLFSDT
+664 LFTDE

-697 SIKWVEDNAINT
+697 SIEWVKNNTINT
-709 SVDSSNLDQSSSVV
+709 SVDSSNLDQSSSVI
-723 NFKATGGG
+723 NFKATNGG
-731 TLKEDGTY
+731 TLKGDTY
-739 KGRAIYCDFGNGSS
+739 KGKAIYCDFGNGSS
-753 GKDAI
+753 GENAI

-775 ADLLER
+775 ADLLEI

-818 TLKFNDTDA
+818 TLKFNDDNA
-827 DSITLS
+827 NSITLS

-841 ITSDFDILSKA
+841 ITGDFDILSKA
-852 FWEKWNSNPYYKA
+852 FWENWTDSKPYYKA

-870 GTKTY
+870 GTKAY
-875 KKVFVTTKMDPVD
+875 KKVTVTTKMDPVD

>member
-1 MKKLHTKKRRI
+1 MKKFTTKKRKI
-12 NSKKGISMVLAM
+12 NSKKGFSMVLAI
-24 ALVAVLFLS
+24 ALAAVLFLS

-55 QAYVSAKSALDIAKE
+55 QAYVSAKSALDMAEE
-70 LLNDGKLSLPDS
+70 LLNDGKLQLPDS

-90 YVEGDPE
+90 YVEGDPK

-105 SEAALNW
+105 SELALKW

-117 NASYTIIGNAYIKI
+117 HASYTIIGNAYIKI
-131 TKNSDGSYT
+131 TKNTDGSYT

-147 NKYDYSV
+147 NKYDYSG

-171 AEKEETANLTMKQ
+171 VEKEETANLTMKQ
-184 KSITTPTGNKFL
+184 KTITSPTGNKFL
-196 MLGDQASFSLLRSV
+196 MLGDQTSFSLLRSV
-210 RQTVNDGGTTFRT
+210 RKTLNEGDTTFRT
-223 LQNSFLDKDKKTII
+223 LQSYDTDNEKKSII
-237 YEPKTEA
+237 YIPKNEA
-244 GSTPLT
+244 GNTPLT
-250 TCFPLVFDKAVKCI
+250 TCFPLVFDKTVKST

-283 GNYNGTELNNDYKS
+283 GNYTGPKITSDYNS
-297 EDDEFNNPGDI
+297 EAVDVSF
-308 SLYTNSN
+308 YTNSDA
-315 TYGTALECKYLV
+315 YGTALECKYLV

-336 ASGASGI
+336 ATGESGI

-363 KDCKLMTYRKDEHG
+363 KNCKLMTYNNSNQITKTVE
-377 NECNTSLDYQKGYY
+377 YKKGYY

-396 KNNTPVDLFS
+396 DNNTAVDLFS
-406 TKATSITTDS
+406 ESTKASAKEITTNS
-416 EEYKRVSS
+416 EEYKRVNS
-424 IDMYSSMVETDGELK
+424 IDMYSSMVDTK
-439 GKLKDIHSAYEGACE
+439 GKLKDIHSAYEGE
-454 NDKAKVDILHSNGT
+454 YEKGKERVDILNESGT
-468 FNADPNLSSFS
+468 FTAVPNSNSYS
-479 NTPRTE
+479 NTVRTE
-485 NTINKGWKDY
+485 FTKGWKDY

-506 ANGYYD
+506 ASGYYD

-522 WYNIKPMVFDRTVD
+522 WYNINPMEFNGNVD
-536 MSIRSS
+536 MSIHSS
-542 NITLSIGPDEKE
+542 NITLSIGPDENE
-554 TVYYNKNGNPHS
+554 TVYYNNQIKNSNGNPYFPYS
-566 FNQSNLP
+566 FNQTILP
-573 TNVATDSD
+573 TDKFATDSN
-581 TVTFTARD
+581 TQKFT
-589 SGKTAQANGNQYVGE
+589 SEG
-604 DSNKIIQKDRSAHF
+604 SNKITQKNSSASF
-618 RVKPY
+618 SVKPY
-623 WGEKSFTLKVVND
+623 WNEKSFTLKVVND
-636 FIVEMSDGK
+636 FIVEMSDGT

-659 YIEKN
+659 TGLN
-664 TDNNPKDGLDLFSDT
+664 LFTDE

-697 SIKWVEDNAINT
+697 SIEWVKNNTINT
-709 SVDSSNLDQSSSVV
+709 SVDSSNLDQSSSVI
-723 NFKATGGG
+723 NFKATAGG
-731 TLKEDGTY
+731 TLKDGTY
-739 KGRAIYCDFGNGSS
+739 KGKAIYCDFGNGSS

-818 TLKFNDTDA
+818 TLKFNDDNA
-827 DSITLS
+827 NSITLS

-841 ITSDFDILSKA
+841 ITGDFDILSKA
-852 FWEKWNSNPYYKA
+852 FWENWTDSKPYYKA

-870 GTKTY
+870 GTKAY
-875 KKVFVTTKMDPVD
+875 KKVTVTTKMDPVD

>member
-12 NSKKGISMVLAM
+12 NSKKGISMVLAI
-24 ALVAVLFLS
+24 ALAAVLFLS

-55 QAYVSAKSALDIAKE
+55 QAYVSAKSALDIAEE

-97 VHVEKFNS
+97 VHVEKFIS
-105 SEAALNW
+105 SELALEW
-112 INDPA
+112 INNPA
-117 NASYTIIGNAYIKI
+117 HASYTIIGNAYIKI
-131 TKNSDGSYT
+131 TKNADGSYT

-147 NKYDYSV
+147 NKYDYSG

-171 AEKEETANLTMKQ
+171 VEKEEIANLTMKQ

-196 MLGDQASFSLLRSV
+196 MLGDQTSFSLLRSV
-210 RQTVNDGGTTFRT
+210 RKTLNEGDTTFRT
-223 LQNSFLDKDKKTII
+223 LQGYDTDNDKESII
-237 YEPKTEA
+237 YIPKNEA
-244 GSTPLT
+244 GNTPLT
-250 TCFPLVFDKAVKCI
+250 TCFPLVFDKAVKST
-264 SNGDSRLKF
+264 SNGSSRLKF

-283 GNYNGTELNNDYKS
+283 GNYTGPRVTNDYNYEAVDVS
-297 EDDEFNNPGDI
+297 F
-308 SLYTNSN
+308 YTNSDAF
-315 TYGTALECKYLV
+315 GTALECKYLV

-336 ASGASGI
+336 AGGESGI

-363 KDCKLMTYRKDEHG
+363 KDCKLMTYNNDHSKIKEV
-377 NECNTSLDYQKGYY
+377 EYKKGYY
-391 YINLG
+391 YISLG
-396 KNNTPVDLFS
+396 DNNTAVDLFS
-406 TKATSITTDS
+406 ESTKASAKKIDTDS
-416 EEYKRVSS
+416 KEYKRVSS
-424 IDMYSSMVETDGELK
+424 IDMYSSMVDTK
-439 GKLKDIHSAYEGACE
+439 GKLKDIHSAYEGE
-454 NDKAKVDILHSNGT
+454 YEKGKVKVDILDHDGKFIAAPNSN
-468 FNADPNLSSFS
+468 SFS
-479 NTPRTE
+479 NTVRT
-485 NTINKGWKDY
+485 TFNKGWQDY

-506 ANGYYD
+506 ASGYYD

-522 WYNIKPMVFDRTVD
+522 WYNINPMEFNGNVD
-536 MSIRSS
+536 MSIHSS

-554 TVYYNKNGNPHS
+554 TVYYNNQIKNSNGNPYFPYS
-566 FNQSNLP
+566 FNQTILP
-573 TNVATDSD
+573 TDKFATDSN
-581 TVTFTARD
+581 TTKFTAE
-589 SGKTAQANGNQYVGE
+589 G
-604 DSNKIIQKDRSAHF
+604 SNKIKQNNSSASF
-618 RVKPY
+618 SVKPY
-623 WGEKSFTLKVVND
+623 WNEKSFTLKVVND
-636 FIVEMSDGK
+636 FIVEMSDGT

-659 YIEKN
+659 
-664 TDNNPKDGLDLFSDT
+664 TGLNLFSND
-679 AKKYFES
+679 AKIYFEG
-686 HSTSRVDSNSS
+686 HSTSRVDSESS
-697 SIKWVEDNAINT
+697 SIKWVKDNTINT
-709 SVDSSNLDQSSSVV
+709 SVDSSNLDQSSSVIK
-723 NFKATGGG
+723 FKATCGG
-731 TLKEDGTY
+731 TLKDGTY

-775 ADLLER
+775 ADLLEI
-781 KDGKGLKINTYSAHN
+781 KDGKGLKINTYSAHD

-818 TLKFNDTDA
+818 TLKFNDDNA
-827 DSITLS
+827 NSITLS

-841 ITSDFDILSKA
+841 ITGDFDILSKA
-852 FWEKWNSNPYYKA
+852 FWEKWSSSNPYYKA

-870 GTKTY
+870 GTKAY
-875 KKVFVTTKMDPVD
+875 KKVIVTTKMDPVD

>member
-12 NSKKGISMVLAM
+12 NSKKGISMVLAI
-24 ALVAVLFLS
+24 ALAAVLFLS

-55 QAYVSAKSALDIAKE
+55 QAYVSAKSALDMAEE
-70 LLNDGKLSLPDS
+70 LLNDGKLQLPDS

-90 YVEGDPE
+90 YVEGDPK

-105 SEAALNW
+105 SELALEW
-112 INDPA
+112 INNPA
-117 NASYTIIGNAYIKI
+117 HASYTIIGNAYIKI
-131 TKNSDGSYT
+131 TKNADGSYT

-147 NKYDYSV
+147 NKYDYSG

-171 AEKEETANLTMKQ
+171 VEKEEIANLTMKQ
-184 KSITTPTGNKFL
+184 KTITSPTGNKFL
-196 MLGDQASFSLLRSV
+196 MLGDQTSFSLLRSV
-210 RQTVNDGGTTFRT
+210 RKTLNEGDTTFRT
-223 LQNSFLDKDKKTII
+223 LQSYDTDNEKKSII
-237 YEPKTEA
+237 YIPKNEA
-244 GSTPLT
+244 GNTPLT
-250 TCFPLVFDKAVKCI
+250 TCFPLVFDKTVKST

-283 GNYNGTELNNDYKS
+283 GNYTGPKITSDYNS
-297 EDDEFNNPGDI
+297 EAVDVSF
-308 SLYTNSN
+308 YTNSDA
-315 TYGTALECKYLV
+315 YGTALECKYLV

-336 ASGASGI
+336 ATGESGI

-363 KDCKLMTYRKDEHG
+363 KNCKLMTYNNSNQITKTVE
-377 NECNTSLDYQKGYY
+377 YKKGYY

-396 KNNTPVDLFS
+396 DNNTAVDLFS
-406 TKATSITTDS
+406 ESTKASAKEITTNS
-416 EEYKRVSS
+416 EEYKRVNS
-424 IDMYSSMVETDGELK
+424 IDMYSSMVDTK
-439 GKLKDIHSAYEGACE
+439 GKLKDIHSAYEGE
-454 NDKAKVDILHSNGT
+454 YEKGKERVDILNESGT
-468 FNADPNLSSFS
+468 FTAVPNSNSYS
-479 NTPRTE
+479 NTVRT
-485 NTINKGWKDY
+485 TFTKGWQDY

-506 ANGYYD
+506 ASGYYD

-522 WYNIKPMVFDRTVD
+522 WYNINPMEFNGNVD
-536 MSIRSS
+536 MSIHSS

-554 TVYYNKNGNPHS
+554 TVYYNNQIKNSNGNPYFPYS
-566 FNQSNLP
+566 FNQTILP
-573 TNVATDSD
+573 TDKFATDSN
-581 TVTFTARD
+581 TTKFTAE
-589 SGKTAQANGNQYVGE
+589 G
-604 DSNKIIQKDRSAHF
+604 SNKIKQNNSSASF
-618 RVKPY
+618 SVKPY
-623 WGEKSFTLKVVND
+623 WNEKSFTLKVVND
-636 FIVEMSDGK
+636 FIVQMSDG
-645 TYTIKADDYTDIPE
+645 TSYTIKADDYTDIPE
-659 YIEKN
+659 
-664 TDNNPKDGLDLFSDT
+664 TGLNLFSND
-679 AKKYFES
+679 AKKYFED

-709 SVDSSNLDQSSSVV
+709 SVDSSNLDQSSSVI
-723 NFKATGGG
+723 NFKATCGG
-731 TLKEDGTY
+731 TLKEDSTY

-775 ADLLER
+775 ADLLEI

-818 TLKFNDTDA
+818 TLKFNDDNA
-827 DSITLS
+827 NSITLS

-841 ITSDFDILSKA
+841 ITGDFDILSKA
-852 FWEKWNSNPYYKA
+852 FWEKWSSSNPYYKA

-870 GTKTY
+870 GTKAY
-875 KKVFVTTKMDPVD
+875 KKVTVTTKMDPVD

>member
-12 NSKKGISMVLAM
+12 NSKKGISMVLAI
-24 ALVAVLFLS
+24 ALAAVLFLS

-55 QAYVSAKSALDIAKE
+55 QAYVSAKSALDIAEE

-105 SEAALNW
+105 SELALNW

-117 NASYTIIGNAYIKI
+117 HASYTIIGNAYIKI
-131 TKNSDGSYT
+131 TKNADGSYT

-147 NKYDYSV
+147 NKYDYSG

-171 AEKEETANLTMKQ
+171 VEKEETANLTMKQ
-184 KSITTPTGNKFL
+184 KTITSPTGNKFL
-196 MLGDQASFSLLRSV
+196 MLGDQTSFSLLRSV
-210 RQTVNDGGTTFRT
+210 RKTLNEGDATFRT
-223 LQNSFLDKDKKTII
+223 LQGYDTDNDKKSII
-237 YEPKTEA
+237 YIPKNEA
-244 GSTPLT
+244 GNTPLT
-250 TCFPLVFDKAVKCI
+250 TCFPLVFDKAVKST
-264 SNGDSRLKF
+264 SNGTSRLKF

-283 GNYNGTELNNDYKS
+283 GNYTGPKVKSDYNS
-297 EDDEFNNPGDI
+297 EAVDI
-308 SLYTNSN
+308 SFYTNSDA
-315 TYGTALECKYLV
+315 YGTALECKYLV

-336 ASGASGI
+336 ATGESGI

-363 KDCKLMTYRKDEHG
+363 KDCKLMTYNNSNQITKTVE
-377 NECNTSLDYQKGYY
+377 YKKGYY
-391 YINLG
+391 YISLG
-396 KNNTPVDLFS
+396 DKNTAVDLFS
-406 TKATSITTDS
+406 ESTKASAKEITTNS
-416 EEYKRVSS
+416 EEYKRVNS
-424 IDMYSSMVETDGELK
+424 IDMYSSMVDTK
-439 GKLKDIHSAYEGACE
+439 GKLKDIHPAYEGE
-454 NDKAKVDILHSNGT
+454 YEKGKERVDILNENGT
-468 FNADPNLSSFS
+468 FTAVPNSNSYS
-479 NTPRTE
+479 NTVRTE
-485 NTINKGWKDY
+485 FTKGWKDY

-506 ANGYYD
+506 ASGYYD

-522 WYNIKPMVFDRTVD
+522 WYNINPMEFNGNVD
-536 MSIRSS
+536 MSIHSS

-554 TVYYNKNGNPHS
+554 TVYYNNQIKNSNGNPYFPYS
-566 FNQSNLP
+566 FNQTILP
-573 TNVATDSD
+573 TDKFATDSN
-581 TVTFTARD
+581 TTKFTAE
-589 SGKTAQANGNQYVGE
+589 G
-604 DSNKIIQKDRSAHF
+604 SNKIKQNNSSASF
-618 RVKPY
+618 SVKPY
-623 WGEKSFTLKVVND
+623 WNEKSFTLKVVND
-636 FIVEMSDGK
+636 FIVEMLNGT

-659 YIEKN
+659 TGLN
-664 TDNNPKDGLDLFSDT
+664 LFTDE

-697 SIKWVEDNAINT
+697 SIEWVKNNTINT
-709 SVDSSNLDQSSSVV
+709 SVDSSNLDQSSSVI
-723 NFKATGGG
+723 NFKATCGG
-731 TLKEDGTY
+731 TLKDDTY
-739 KGRAIYCDFGNGSS
+739 KGKAIYCDFGNGSS

-775 ADLLER
+775 ADLLEI

-818 TLKFNDTDA
+818 TLKFNDDNA
-827 DSITLS
+827 NSITLS

-841 ITSDFDILSKA
+841 ITGDFDILSKA
-852 FWEKWNSNPYYKA
+852 FWEKWSSSNPYYKA

-870 GTKTY
+870 GTKAY
-875 KKVFVTTKMDPVD
+875 KKVTVTTKMDPVD

>member
-12 NSKKGISMVLAM
+12 NSKKGISMVLAI
-24 ALVAVLFLS
+24 ALAAVLFLS

-55 QAYVSAKSALDIAKE
+55 QAYVSAKSALDIAEE

-105 SEAALNW
+105 SELALNW

-117 NASYTIIGNAYIKI
+117 HASYTIIGNAYIKI
-131 TKNSDGSYT
+131 TKNADGSYT

-147 NKYDYSV
+147 NKYDYSG

-171 AEKEETANLTMKQ
+171 VEKEETANLTMKQ

-210 RQTVNDGGTTFRT
+210 RKTLNEGDTTFRT
-223 LQNSFLDKDKKTII
+223 LQDYDTDNDNKSII
-237 YEPKTEA
+237 YIPKNEA
-244 GSTPLT
+244 GNTPLT
-250 TCFPLVFDKAVKCI
+250 TCFPLVFDKAVKST
-264 SNGDSRLKF
+264 SNGSSRLKF
-273 TAYDNGIYFL
+273 TAYDSGIYFL
-283 GNYNGTELNNDYKS
+283 GNYTGPKVKSDYNS
-297 EDDEFNNPGDI
+297 EAVDI
-308 SLYTNSN
+308 SFYTNSDA
-315 TYGTALECKYLV
+315 YGTALECKYLV

-336 ASGASGI
+336 ATGESGI
-343 TLKYSGSSYDT
+343 TLKYSGSSYNT

-363 KDCKLMTYRKDEHG
+363 KDCKLMTYSNDHSKIKEV
-377 NECNTSLDYQKGYY
+377 EYKKGYY
-391 YINLG
+391 YISLG
-396 KNNTPVDLFS
+396 DNNTAVDLFS
-406 TKATSITTDS
+406 ESTKASAKKIDTDS
-416 EEYKRVSS
+416 KEYKRVSS
-424 IDMYSSMVETDGELK
+424 IDMYSSLVDTK
-439 GKLKDIHSAYEGACE
+439 GKLKNIHSAFEGKWE
-454 NDKAKVDILHSNGT
+454 KGTEQVDILDSDGKFSTSSN
-468 FNADPNLSSFS
+468 SYS
-479 NTPRTE
+479 NTPRT
-485 NTINKGWKDY
+485 TFTKGWKDY
-495 YIYCAPSEMPT
+495 YIYCSPSEMPT
-506 ANGYYD
+506 ASGYYD

-522 WYNIKPMVFDRTVD
+522 WYNIKPMEFNGNID
-536 MSIRSS
+536 MSIHSS

-554 TVYYNKNGNPHS
+554 TVYYNNKIKNSNGNTYFPYS
-566 FNQSNLP
+566 FNQTILP
-573 TNVATDSD
+573 TSDFATDSN
-581 TVTFTARD
+581 TQKFTAE
-589 SGKTAQANGNQYVGE
+589 G
-604 DSNKIIQKDRSAHF
+604 SNIIKQINSSASF
-618 RVKPY
+618 SVKPY
-623 WGEKSFTLKVVND
+623 WNEKSFTLKVVND
-636 FIVEMSDGK
+636 FIVEMSDG
-645 TYTIKADDYTDIPE
+645 TSYTVKADDYTDIPE
-659 YIEKN
+659 
-664 TDNNPKDGLDLFSDT
+664 TGLNLFSND
-679 AKKYFES
+679 AKKYFED

-709 SVDSSNLDQSSSVV
+709 SVDSSNLDQSSSVI
-723 NFKATGGG
+723 NFKATCGG
-731 TLKEDGTY
+731 TLKEDSTY

-775 ADLLER
+775 ADLLEI

-818 TLKFNDTDA
+818 TLKFNDDNA
-827 DSITLS
+827 NSITLS

-841 ITSDFDILSKA
+841 ITGDFDILSKA
-852 FWEKWNSNPYYKA
+852 FWEKWSTSNPYYKA

-870 GTKTY
+870 GTKAY
-875 KKVFVTTKMDPVD
+875 KKVTVTTKMDPVD

>member
-90 YVEGDPE
+90 YVEGDPK

-105 SEAALNW
+105 SELALKW

-117 NASYTIIGNAYIKI
+117 HASYTIIGNAYIKI
-131 TKNSDGSYT
+131 TKNTDGSYT

-147 NKYDYSV
+147 NKYDYSG

-171 AEKEETANLTMKQ
+171 VEKEETANLTMKQ
-184 KSITTPTGNKFL
+184 KTITSPTGNKFL
-196 MLGDQASFSLLRSV
+196 MLGDQTSFSLLRSV
-210 RQTVNDGGTTFRT
+210 RKTLNEGDTTFRT
-223 LQNSFLDKDKKTII
+223 LQSYDTDNEKKSII
-237 YEPKTEA
+237 YIPKNEA
-244 GSTPLT
+244 GNTPLT
-250 TCFPLVFDKAVKCI
+250 TCFPLVFDKTVKST

-283 GNYNGTELNNDYKS
+283 GNYTGPKITSDYNS
-297 EDDEFNNPGDI
+297 EAVDVSF
-308 SLYTNSN
+308 YTNSDA
-315 TYGTALECKYLV
+315 YGTALECKYLV

-336 ASGASGI
+336 ATGESGI

-363 KDCKLMTYRKDEHG
+363 KNCKLMTYNNSNQITKTVE
-377 NECNTSLDYQKGYY
+377 YKKGYY

-396 KNNTPVDLFS
+396 DNNTAVDLFS
-406 TKATSITTDS
+406 ESTKASAKEITTNS
-416 EEYKRVSS
+416 EEYKRVNS
-424 IDMYSSMVETDGELK
+424 IDMYSSMVDTK
-439 GKLKDIHSAYEGACE
+439 GKLKDIHSAYEGE
-454 NDKAKVDILHSNGT
+454 YEKGKERVDILNESGT
-468 FNADPNLSSFS
+468 FTAVPNSNSYS
-479 NTPRTE
+479 NTVRTE
-485 NTINKGWKDY
+485 FTKGWKDY

-506 ANGYYD
+506 ASGYYD

-522 WYNIKPMVFDRTVD
+522 WYNINPMEFNGNVD
-536 MSIRSS
+536 MSIHSS
-542 NITLSIGPDEKE
+542 NITLSIGPDENE
-554 TVYYNKNGNPHS
+554 TVYYNNQIKNSNGNPYFPYS
-566 FNQSNLP
+566 FNQTILP
-573 TNVATDSD
+573 TDKFATDSN
-581 TVTFTARD
+581 TQKFT
-589 SGKTAQANGNQYVGE
+589 SEG
-604 DSNKIIQKDRSAHF
+604 SNKITQKNSSASF
-618 RVKPY
+618 SVKPY
-623 WGEKSFTLKVVND
+623 WNEKSFTLKVVND
-636 FIVEMSDGK
+636 FIVEMSDG
-645 TYTIKADDYTDIPE
+645 TSYTIKADDYTDIPE
-659 YIEKN
+659 
-664 TDNNPKDGLDLFSDT
+664 TGLNLFSND
-679 AKKYFES
+679 AKKYFED

-709 SVDSSNLDQSSSVV
+709 SVDSSNLDQSSSVI
-723 NFKATGGG
+723 NFKATCGG
-731 TLKEDGTY
+731 TLKEDSTY

-818 TLKFNDTDA
+818 TLKFNDDNA
-827 DSITLS
+827 NSITLS

-841 ITSDFDILSKA
+841 ITGDFDILSKA
-852 FWEKWNSNPYYKA
+852 FWEKWSSSNPYYKA

-870 GTKTY
+870 GTKAY
-875 KKVFVTTKMDPVD
+875 KKVTVTTKMDPVD

>member
-12 NSKKGISMVLAM
+12 NSKKGISMVLAI
-24 ALVAVLFLS
+24 ALAAVLFLS

-90 YVEGDPE
+90 YVEGDPN
-97 VHVEKFNS
+97 VHVEEFTS
-105 SEAALNW
+105 SELALKW
-112 INDPA
+112 INNPSH
-117 NASYTIIGNAYIKI
+117 ASYTIIGNAYIKI
-131 TKNSDGSYT
+131 TKNADGSYT

-147 NKYDYSV
+147 NKYDYSG

-171 AEKEETANLTMKQ
+171 VEKEEIANLTMKQ
-184 KSITTPTGNKFL
+184 KTITSPTGNKFL
-196 MLGDQASFSLLRSV
+196 MLGDQTSFSLLRSV
-210 RQTVNDGGTTFRT
+210 RKTLNEGDTTFRT
-223 LQNSFLDKDKKTII
+223 LQSYDTDNEKKSII
-237 YEPKTEA
+237 YIPKNEA
-244 GSTPLT
+244 GNTPLT
-250 TCFPLVFDKAVKCI
+250 TCFPLVFDKTVKST

-283 GNYNGTELNNDYKS
+283 GNYTGPKITSDYNS
-297 EDDEFNNPGDI
+297 EAVDVSF
-308 SLYTNSN
+308 YTNSDA
-315 TYGTALECKYLV
+315 YGTALECKYLV

-336 ASGASGI
+336 ATGESGI

-363 KDCKLMTYRKDEHG
+363 KNCKLMTYNNSNQITKTVE
-377 NECNTSLDYQKGYY
+377 YKKGYY

-396 KNNTPVDLFS
+396 DNNTAVDLFS
-406 TKATSITTDS
+406 ESTKASAKEITTNS
-416 EEYKRVSS
+416 EEYKRVNS
-424 IDMYSSMVETDGELK
+424 IDMYSSMVDTK
-439 GKLKDIHSAYEGACE
+439 GKLKDIHSAYEGE
-454 NDKAKVDILHSNGT
+454 YEKGKERVDILNESGT
-468 FNADPNLSSFS
+468 FTAVPNSNSYS
-479 NTPRTE
+479 NTVRT
-485 NTINKGWKDY
+485 TFTKGWQDY

-506 ANGYYD
+506 ASGYYD

-522 WYNIKPMVFDRTVD
+522 WYNINPMEFNGNVD
-536 MSIRSS
+536 MSIHSS
-542 NITLSIGPDEKE
+542 NITLSIGPDENE
-554 TVYYNKNGNPHS
+554 TVYYNNQIKNSNGNPYFPYS
-566 FNQSNLP
+566 FNQTILP
-573 TNVATDSD
+573 TDKFATDSN
-581 TVTFTARD
+581 TTKFTAE
-589 SGKTAQANGNQYVGE
+589 G
-604 DSNKIIQKDRSAHF
+604 SNKIKQNNSSASF
-618 RVKPY
+618 SVKPY
-623 WGEKSFTLKVVND
+623 WNEKSFTLKVVND
-636 FIVEMSDGK
+636 FIVQMSDG
-645 TYTIKADDYTDIPE
+645 TSYTIKADDYTDIPE
-659 YIEKN
+659 
-664 TDNNPKDGLDLFSDT
+664 TGLNLFSND
-679 AKKYFES
+679 AKKYFED

-709 SVDSSNLDQSSSVV
+709 SVDSSNLDQSSSVI
-723 NFKATGGG
+723 NFKATCGG
-731 TLKEDGTY
+731 TLKEDSTY

-775 ADLLER
+775 ADLLEI

-818 TLKFNDTDA
+818 TLKFNDDNA
-827 DSITLS
+827 NSITLS

-841 ITSDFDILSKA
+841 ITGDFDILSKA
-852 FWEKWNSNPYYKA
+852 FWEKWSSSNPYYKA

-870 GTKTY
+870 GTKAY
-875 KKVFVTTKMDPVD
+875 KKVTVTTKMDPVD